1 VQSINDINVHVF
13 VWLHYRC
20 HDGDRYFKLPVKRM
34 ADEVYAKTEQER
46 HSKEVEFVASHD
58 GDWIKSFLQGVHEKR
73 GFEAYKRLRDDV
85 AKLWRNNGTGK
96 N

>member
-1 VQSINDINVHVF
+1 VELPFLRLLS
-13 VWLHYRC
+13 L
-20 HDGDRYFKLPVKRM
+20 FKLPVKRM

>member
-1 VQSINDINVHVF
+1 VI
-13 VWLHYRC
+13 
-20 HDGDRYFKLPVKRM
+20 KRISD
-34 ADEVYAKTEQER
+34 AVYAATEQER
-46 HSKEVEFVASHD
+46 HRHEVEYVAKQE
-58 GDWIKSFLQGVHEKR
+58 GKWIKEYLEGVQEKR